1 VAPVASVSAKPKPV
15 PVTIPTIRHRTA
27 GVPMHVKGSPH
38 DPDF

>member
-1 VAPVASVSAKPKPV
+1 VSAKPKPKA
-15 PVTIPTIRHRTA
+15 VTVPTIKPHRTA